1 MKKLNLLFLVALIFS
16 IASCDVKKTE
26 DGDLP
31 SVDVDVDATSGDL
44 PEYDVDWASV
54 DVKTRMETIKVPKI
68 KVVMEEE
75 EVEVPYVDVDG
86 PNAGDEKEERTI
98 LAEAEVSGEM
108 QKIEI
113 QKIYASDDNL
123 YVISMLENTGE
134 DLGSETVR
142 VSDRVYMNV
151 KEGLDV
157 RHYIVGKRGDSDFNR
172 SYRYINSENDLSDK
186 LEGAK
191 MIYSRK

>member
-1 MKKLNLLFLVALIFS
+1 MKKLSLLFSVALMFS
-16 IASCDVKKTE
+16 VISCDVKKTD

-31 SVDVDVDATSGDL
+31 TVDVDVDAESGEL
-44 PEYDVDWASV
+44 PEYDVDWAEV
-54 DVKTRMETIKVPKI
+54 DVKTRTEMVKVPKI
-68 KVVMEEE
+68 KVVMENE

-113 QKIYASDDNL
+113 QKIYASNDNL

-134 DLGSETVR
+134 DLGDEMVR
-142 VSDRVYMNV
+142 ISDRVHMNV

-172 SYRYINSENDLSDK
+172 SYRYVNSENDLSDK

-191 MIYSRK
+191 LIYSRK

>member
-1 MKKLNLLFLVALIFS
+1 MKKLSLLFSAVLMFS
-16 IASCDVKKTE
+16 VISCDVKKTE
-26 DGDLP
+26 DGDMP
-31 SVDVDVDATSGDL
+31 SVDVDVEASSGEL
-44 PEYDVDWASV
+44 PEYKVDWASV
-54 DVKTRMETIKVPKI
+54 EVKTRTETIRVPKV

-86 PNAGDEKEERTI
+86 PNSGEKEERTI

-108 QKIEI
+108 QKIQI

-134 DLGSETVR
+134 KLENETVR
-142 VSDRVYMNV
+142 ISDRVYLNV
-151 KEGLDV
+151 PSDLDV
-157 RHYIVGKRGDSDFNR
+157 RHYIVGKKGDSDFNR
-172 SYRYINSENDLSDK
+172 SYRYLDNENDLSDK

-191 MIYSRK
+191 LIYSRK